1 MRLRPHTPELEGKFP
16 KQPKGNLIILGLF
29 IFLLVVSIISLM
41 DPVLPL
47 HPK

>member
-1 MRLRPHTPELEGKFP
+1 MRLRPRPPELEGFP

-29 IFLLVVSIISLM
+29 ILLLVVSIIWLM